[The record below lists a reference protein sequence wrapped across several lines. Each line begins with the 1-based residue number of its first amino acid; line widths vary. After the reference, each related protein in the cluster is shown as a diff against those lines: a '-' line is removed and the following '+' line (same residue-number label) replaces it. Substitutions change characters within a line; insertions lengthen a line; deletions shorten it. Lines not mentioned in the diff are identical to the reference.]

1 MLLILDGRFCFR
13 LLQLGGPRNF
23 LKVEKMIQQFDS
35 RSADQAT
42 SHYRI
47 VRTEVD
53 SSQHTPAGRL
63 EAVATGSASIEHP
76 WSYGRPAIAVFTRG
90 RLTQLSKPGQR
101 FPELLRSS
109 VSCENTLKLS

>member
-90 RLTQLSKPGQR
+90 RLTQLFRAGTAIPRAASVIGQ
-101 FPELLRSS
+101 L
-109 VSCENTLKLS
+109 